1 MRDAYYIYN
10 NLQFKDPSKHAQ
22 DPKEPPRSSINAP
35 IHKFRWV
42 HVPGSVHQ
50 GIAPAMGTYS
60 YTVTPRY
67 FDGQQSL
74 LPLDPTLSVSVPIE
88 VDEFVKGSLSLGFT
102 RGYTQSQAFVTHF
115 GLQALIQ
122 PKSKDLLFDTSEQS
136 GTNATGDKYTFAQ
149 EYQWLGST
157 AREKIFAVLNEIE
170 NDESVR
176 LDVFAY
182 DLNEPDFAGA
192 LLKLAKKK
200 RVRVIL
206 DDASLHHNAKGTTPE
221 DEFEALFK
229 KAAGKAALIKRGKFG
244 RYAHDKVLLVRAGPS
259 EEGSYQWG
267 DATRVLTGSTNFSV
281 TGLYVNSNHI
291 LIFDDPAVAQA
302 YAAVFDEAWN
312 DDVSKGVFSKTAWA
326 AKPYSFS
333 SSQTPKTVI
342 TFAPHPAAYATSLM
356 QSVAD
361 RIEQE
366 GKESK
371 ATGSVLFAV
380 MQIAGCSKSKTKKVV
395 YDALNTLH
403 KNQSI
408 FSYGISDRAAG
419 VPCDSPT
426 RQSLRSRC
434 SHGPLTVCADRAA
447 VPVAGERARS
457 RRGSHDTDRASGG

>member
-380 MQIAGCSKSKTKKVV
+380 MQIAGSSKSKTKNVV

-403 KNQSI
+403 KINRSSVTAFPTERQA
-408 FSYGISDRAAG
+408 FRA
-419 VPCDSPT
+419 T
-426 RQSLRSRC
+426 RPRVNRF
-434 SHGPLTVCADRAA
+434 G
-447 VPVAGERARS
+447 
-457 RRGSHDTDRASGG
+457 HDVLMAH